1 MNISSASNKNEEK
14 KEKLQIFLTAMVRK
28 DDLQILMWRFIFKH
42 TYLRLFI
49 SAVY

>member
-1 MNISSASNKNEEK
+1 MNTQIENNKNEKK
-14 KEKLQIFLTAMVRK
+14 KEKLQIFLTTMVRK

-42 TYLRLFI
+42 NYLRLFI